1 MKFVCLKCETYM
13 TFEKVEKPAEGSLG
27 VFFECPSCQSRFSMV
42 TNPGETQMVSS
53 LGVQLGGRTEA
64 PKPLE
69 MTRGGLEENVSA
81 GAGQMAAY
89 LNEKIQGGQPA
100 AAKAPAASAA
110 PASTSAPGT
119 SSEGGGCPFS
129 AMVAQMGL
137 GSTGATGTQAPPA
150 GEQLLWTPD
159 AQEKLAKLPSFV
171 QPMVKSS
178 VETYARKNGFTTVT
192 LQVMDDSK
200 NASTEGI
207 RWTPE
212 AQQRLDNIPD
222 FIRPMARR
230 EIERLV
236 KERGGSEITA
246 QVMEE
251 AKEKFMK
258 FM

>member
-1 MKFVCLKCETYM
+1 
-13 TFEKVEKPAEGSLG
+13 
-27 VFFECPSCQSRFSMV
+27 
-42 TNPGETQMVSS
+42 MVSS
-53 LGVQLGGRTEA
+53 LGVQLGGRTVDHT
-64 PKPLE
+64 PLE
-69 MTRGGLEENVSA
+69 MTRGGLQDNVSA
-81 GAGQMAAY
+81 GKGQMAAY

-100 AAKAPAASAA
+100 TAAS
-110 PASTSAPGT
+110 PAPGVGSGS
-119 SSEGGGCPFS
+119 SSESGGCPFS

-137 GSTGATGTQAPPA
+137 GSTGSTGTQAPA

-178 VETYARKNGFTTVT
+178 VEGYARKNGFSTVT
-192 LQVMDDSK
+192 LQVMEDSK

-236 KERGGSEITA
+236 KERGQSEITA

>member
-13 TFEKVEKPAEGSLG
+13 TFEKVEKPAEGTLG

-64 PKPLE
+64 AIPLE

-81 GAGQMAAY
+81 GKGQMAAY

-100 AAKAPAASAA
+100 TAAPAASAA
-110 PASTSAPGT
+110 PAPASG
-119 SSEGGGCPFS
+119 EGESGGCPFS

-137 GSTGATGTQAPPA
+137 GSSGATSPAAPA
-150 GEQLLWTPD
+150 AEQLLWTPD

-178 VETYARKNGFTTVT
+178 VETYARKSGFTTVT

-200 NASTEGI
+200 NFTTEGI
-207 RWTPE
+207 QWTPD

-246 QVMEE
+246 EIMEE